1 MQLDFLILVFCWIQ
15 TAGRSVFF
23 IQRFFSRSWFNVF
36 TLFASPFTC
45 VFVMLG
51 HVNLGFKYLSWCVCE
66 CILAL
71 FVICLFIFSEYIS
84 VFAFRRRVC
93 VRFVC
98 ASLCL
103 CGVRRKKT
111 TTDHELILKQTH
123 GCVTGAGTPRL
134 NLFHISILK
143 IKVFLIITLMMS
155 VRNHRI
161 WSI

>member
-1 MQLDFLILVFCWIQ
+1 M
-15 TAGRSVFF
+15 
-23 IQRFFSRSWFNVF
+23 F

-51 HVNLGFKYLSWCVCE
+51 HVNLGLKYLSWCVRE

-84 VFAFRRRVC
+84 VFASDGV
-93 VRFVC
+93 FVSGSY
-98 ASLCL
+98 ARL

-111 TTDHELILKQTH
+111 TTDPELILKQTH

-134 NLFHISILK
+134 NSFHI
-143 IKVFLIITLMMS
+143 
-155 VRNHRI
+155 
-161 WSI
+161 